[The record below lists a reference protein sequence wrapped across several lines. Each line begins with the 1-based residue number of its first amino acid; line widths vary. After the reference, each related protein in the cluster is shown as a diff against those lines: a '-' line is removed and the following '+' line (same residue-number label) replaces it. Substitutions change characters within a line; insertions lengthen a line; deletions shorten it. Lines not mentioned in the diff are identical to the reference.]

1 VEADGSLR
9 VVPVEPPPV
18 KAFRSMDRRGGS
30 SQRLLANREAER
42 QGAMTLA
49 ASLPEM
55 ELSVLSQQVVQ

>member
-1 VEADGSLR
+1 
-9 VVPVEPPPV
+9 
-18 KAFRSMDRRGGS
+18 MDRRGGS